1 MLLFT
6 ILKAV
11 KTAYFIGL
19 FTLLFVEIVPSMSDG
34 ELAVAAGSSV
44 AVRLP
49 WGAVRERAPF
59 PESVLVSTSAKP
71 GAFALQ
77 MLFAEFAV
85 LADKKIEQVLE
96 PQVSLRLSLRTVNC
110 DKDF

>member
-1 MLLFT
+1 
-6 ILKAV
+6 
-11 KTAYFIGL
+11 
-19 FTLLFVEIVPSMSDG
+19 MSDG
-34 ELAVAAGSSV
+34 DLAVSASISS

-59 PESVLVSTSAKP
+59 PESVPVSTNVKP

-85 LADKKIEQVLE
+85 LAEKKIEQVLE
-96 PQVSLRLSLRTVNC
+96 TQVSLKWLLFNYASWLNAAPS
-110 DKDF
+110 